1 MYDPIIRYNNA
12 TYRARVHVSKC
23 THHALLCKNNGIEF
37 AKYITFY
44 SIIYYEHYKKTCIII
59 VRIVYVQYTY
69 TYTYISN
76 TRWGKGYE
84 SFVIKVITSSWS

>member
-44 SIIYYEHYKKTCIII
+44 SIIYYEHYKKNVHYYCANCICTIYNI
-59 VRIVYVQYTY
+59 LIHILVTPDGERGMRVLL
-69 TYTYISN
+69 
-76 TRWGKGYE
+76 K
-84 SFVIKVITSSWS
+84 KL